1 MEDRMEAARD
11 VMRNVVSGADWDR
24 AFDPDMPAAI
34 AEFGRTYV
42 DVYRRGDVDW
52 LLEHTDPE
60 VVIVQV
66 PEIPDART
74 YTGRDGMIDALLD
87 WPRQW
92 DDFRIHPRRVFSPD
106 GEHLVVV
113 AIHSGRPPSIDLE
126 VEAEIVFLFG
136 VRDQLV
142 TCWEMFMTLDEA
154 LSRAA
159 ERRAHGDDDRAAESH
174 GRERA

>member
-1 MEDRMEAARD
+1 MEDRTEAARD
-11 VMRNVVSGADWDR
+11 VMRGVVSGADWDG
-24 AFDPDMPAAI
+24 ALDPAMPAAI
-34 AEFGRTYV
+34 AEFARSYI
-42 DVYRRGDVDW
+42 DAYRRGDLDW
-52 LLEHTDPE
+52 LLEHADPE

-74 YTGRDGMIDALLD
+74 YTGREGLVDALLD

-92 DDFRIHPRRVFSPD
+92 QDFHIEPRRVFSPD
-106 GEHLVVV
+106 GEHLIVV
-113 AIHSGRPPSIDLE
+113 ALHSGRPPSVDLE

-136 VRDQLV
+136 IHEEVLTR
-142 TCWEMFMTLDEA
+142 WEMFMTLDEA

-159 ERRAHGDDDRAAESH
+159 ESH